1 MPGLSKRSFDFCL
14 HQFALIVVAVAVPI
28 SLIAA
33 VVLWVAEGVVATT
46 MLKGT
51 LFAIV
56 AAYPVWRAYRKKV
69 QAEQQSQPTPA

>member
-1 MPGLSKRSFDFCL
+1 MPGLSTKSFDFRL
-14 HQFALIVVAVAVPI
+14 HQFALIAVAVAVPI

-33 VVLWVAEGVVATT
+33 IALWVAQGVVATT

-51 LFAIV
+51 AFAIV

-69 QAEQQSQPTPA
+69 QAEQQLEPTSA

>member
-1 MPGLSKRSFDFCL
+1 MAERSAKSLDFRL
-14 HQFALIVVAVAVPI
+14 HRIALGAVVVGVVV

-33 VVLWVAEGVVATT
+33 AVHWFAQGVVATT

-51 LFAIV
+51 AFATV

-69 QAEQQSQPTPA
+69 QSEQQSQSAPA